1 MSIKNMRNL
10 NLPHE
15 PKLDRDATQT
25 SGKADEECECH
36 ILFNKRV
43 NSNPMRKTMLFYF
56 LFSNFL
62 QNWWHKVLHGSPGYQ
77 LRKACCVAQN

>member
-43 NSNPMRKTMLFYF
+43 NSNPMRKNYAALPFVF
-56 LFSNFL
+56 
-62 QNWWHKVLHGSPGYQ
+62 Q
-77 LRKACCVAQN
+77 LPSELVAQSASRVARLSAS